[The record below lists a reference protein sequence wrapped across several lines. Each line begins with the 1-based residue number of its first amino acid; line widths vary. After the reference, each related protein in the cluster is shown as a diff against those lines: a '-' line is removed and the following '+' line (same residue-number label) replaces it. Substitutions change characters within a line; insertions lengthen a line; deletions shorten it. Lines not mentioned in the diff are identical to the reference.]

1 MHIHST
7 ISSVLT
13 YIHIV
18 LLYQTHATAGAVINA
33 WSENILA
40 VHFIDLD
47 DIYNVN
53 GLQKLNNNFQI
64 SFSYLKFAY

>member
-33 WSENILA
+33 WSESILA

-47 DIYNVN
+47 DIYDVN
-53 GLQKLNNNFQI
+53 RLQ
-64 SFSYLKFAY
+64 S